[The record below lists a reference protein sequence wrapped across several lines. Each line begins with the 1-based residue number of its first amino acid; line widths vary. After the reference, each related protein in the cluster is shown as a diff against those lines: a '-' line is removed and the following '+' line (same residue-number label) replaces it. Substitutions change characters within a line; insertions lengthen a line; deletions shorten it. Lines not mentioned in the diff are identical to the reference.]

1 MNCEKCGKP
10 LTGASFCEY
19 CGHPVQP
26 QAEPQ
31 QPVVP
36 ETPAEPA
43 KKPENFIAGL
53 VGALIGAAIGGGSI
67 ILLSQLGY
75 VASISGLIL
84 AICTAKGYELL
95 GGRLSAKGI
104 LVSLVLMAVMPYIAD
119 RMDWA
124 ILLLQSFPDE
134 GITFADAFRAIPEL
148 IAEGSIDKSEYTTN
162 LIMIYVFVA
171 LGAFSTVINL
181 FKKNKK

>member
-1 MNCEKCGKP
+1 MDCEKCGKP

-95 GGRLSAKGI
+95 GGNLSVKGI
-104 LVSLVLMAVMPYIAD
+104 IVSLVLMLAMPYIAD
-119 RMDWA
+119 RIDWA
-124 ILLLQSFPDE
+124 IVVLQSFPDE
-134 GITFADAFRAIPEL
+134 GISFADAFAAIPAL
-148 IAEGSIDKSEYTTN
+148 IKEGAIEQGEYIKN
-162 LIMIYVFVA
+162 LAMIYLFVA
-171 LGAFSTVINL
+171 IGAFSTVFNL
-181 FKKNKK
+181 LKNKKK